1 MTRPPFTGAK
11 TTMDSETKK
20 IKNRLERQLKVV
32 LARKKKQEL
41 KAYPLLC
48 QIYKLKGRCYPC
60 EKRGMKPGEC
70 SGVSAECLR
79 ALGVK

>member
-1 MTRPPFTGAK
+1 MLIGITWESRSPCPG
-11 TTMDSETKK
+11 
-20 IKNRLERQLKVV
+20 IR
-32 LARKKKQEL
+32 RKKKQEL
-41 KAYPLLC
+41 KVYPLLC